1 MDSVGPDAVRPLA
14 ARDGEPRARVAS
26 RARDDP
32 RSNQDVPQGPRI
44 LGADL
49 RADSGVADAWL
60 RHGWLLAG
68 VEQAAAGARWCREHD
83 SELAQFVEDESAW
96 TKRGARRPAEQQRV
110 HFELAA
116 AADPSE
122 DLEAL
127 MRRATPMLVDTSRIW
142 QGTPVAWKRRARR

>member
-1 MDSVGPDAVRPLA
+1 MPGYVTVGYWRVSSDRQG
-14 ARDGEPRARVAS
+14 RDGVS
-26 RARDDP
+26 LD
-32 RSNQDVPQGPRI
+32 
-44 LGADL
+44 
-49 RADSGVADAWL
+49 
-60 RHGWLLAG
+60 
-68 VEQAAAGARWCREHD
+68 EQAAAGARWCREHD